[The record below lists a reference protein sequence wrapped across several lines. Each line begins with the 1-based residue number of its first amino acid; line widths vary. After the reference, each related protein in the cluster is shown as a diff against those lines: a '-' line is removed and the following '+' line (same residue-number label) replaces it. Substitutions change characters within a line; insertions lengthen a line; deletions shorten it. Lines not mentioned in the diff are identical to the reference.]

1 MNDKNLEMSFLAQ
14 PNHVNYHG
22 SVHGGSVMKWID
34 EAGYALAVRYAQNNC
49 VTKMVNGIEF
59 LAPIHIGDLIYI
71 QAKVVHQGTTS
82 LRIEVDVASENLIE
96 KKRKKNCTCELAF
109 VAIDAEG
116 NKTTIK

>member
-1 MNDKNLEMSFLAQ
+1 MNDKKLEMSFLAQ

-22 SVHGGSVMKWID
+22 NVHGGSVMKWID

-96 KKRKKNCTCELAF
+96 KKRKKNCTCELTF